1 MNNDQQLKL
10 QSYLDGELPPRENQE
25 VTEWLTVDSDARALL
40 AELKNTTTALSG
52 NELEIK
58 LPEGR
63 DFYFSKIQRQIER
76 EAQPQKQQAPVR
88 EPFFVTLRRYFLPLA
103 GAIAAVILFAMVSQ
117 QMNPT
122 SLAYVAGEGET
133 SEEMSAYTYH
143 SQADGMTV
151 VWLADN
157 SAATENSSEA
167 TEIQ

>member
-10 QSYLDGELPPRENQE
+10 QSYLDGELSPRENQQ
-25 VTEWLTVDSDARALL
+25 VTEWLAADNDARALL

-76 EAQPQKQQAPVR
+76 EAQAQKQQAPVR
-88 EPFFVTLRRYFLPLA
+88 EPFFVALRRYFLPLA
-103 GAIAAVILFAMVSQ
+103 GALGAVILFAMVSQ

-122 SLAYVAGEGET
+122 NLAYVANEG
-133 SEEMSAYTYH
+133 
-143 SQADGMTV
+143 
-151 VWLADN
+151 
-157 SAATENSSEA
+157 
-167 TEIQ
+167 